1 MKKIESAVLS
11 RFEPADKN
19 VMWAMPSG
27 SDLISIKLF
36 NNGKWMGTDF
46 TVDLSPYLT
55 KEDAQETYQPIGDYA
70 TEEWVNGLNLQPKND
85 ETLNTENKTIPGSI
99 NELLTLIN
107 NNKNIVI
114 FNKETLT
121 YNSAKDAIENNKLI
135 IYLSDNQKQLFFI
148 YSNRILDGAIELYG
162 GNVYSG
168 DYNSYDR
175 GQINVIVIHIEEND
189 YVNENLTNFYING
202 GGPDTY
208 TLPTRDKTVT
218 LIKQRLKNNILIL
231 GNGLAWGE
239 DLATN
244 TINITLDTNVFF
256 VAESVPASPNDNQ
269 KKKICLVPAD
279 TTEEGNFYTEYV
291 WVVDDEHPDG
301 YWEEF
306 GTYKSEVDLTPYLK
320 IEDAASTY
328 LSKTEAQSAYQP
340 VGDYATNTA
349 LNEGLAGKQ
358 PTGDY
363 ALKSDLP
370 VVTDVPTLAA
380 DYTVPANATSREYV
394 YNISVGATVY
404 NITGAEGIKWA
415 DGVAP
420 IATANSTI
428 VVSVMNNLAV
438 WGTF

>member
-1 MKKIESAVLS
+1 
-11 RFEPADKN
+11 
-19 VMWAMPSG
+19 MWAMPSG

-99 NELLTLIN
+99 NELLDLIN
-107 NNKNIVI
+107 NNEFILFNVNNVNYKELKTALKGGKLIYIKDDDDYYIVTNYSKDI
-114 FNKETLT
+114 SDTIALFCAYGDCKSNGNGSLSLVSFKISSTETTLT
-121 YNSAKDAIENNKLI
+121 KEKKTY
-135 IYLSDNQKQLFFI
+135 
-148 YSNRILDGAIELYG
+148 
-162 GNVYSG
+162 
-168 DYNSYDR
+168 
-175 GQINVIVIHIEEND
+175 HIEEGTDFFMSNSLIVSD
-189 YVNENLTNFYING
+189 VLPDFIKLKIRSILT
-202 GGPDTY
+202 
-208 TLPTRDKTVT
+208 
-218 LIKQRLKNNILIL
+218 L
-231 GNGLAWGE
+231 GNGLGWGTDNSIE
-239 DLATN
+239 V
-244 TINITLDTNVFF
+244 TLDTNVFF

-320 IEDAASTY
+320 IEDAKSTY
-328 LSKTEAQSAYQP
+328 ATKTELSSHTDNTENPHSVTKAQVGLGNVDNTSDANKP
-340 VGDYATNTA
+340 VSTA
-349 LNEGLAGKQ
+349 QQAAINAVDNK
-358 PTGDY
+358 TT
-363 ALKSDLP
+363 
-370 VVTDVPTLAA
+370 VVTQVPTLAA